1 VNHHANHAL
10 LVELSE
16 RISCTR
22 KLGATHL
29 QLEWV
34 DADWLLSLAY
44 VAVTNLE
51 RSAAGSLC
59 LDSVAGTTGRWDYL
73 DEMEGL
79 EETRLMFE
87 GPGGQELLDV
97 LFARNDDGEEDSD
110 VG

>member
-1 VNHHANHAL
+1 MNHHANHAL

-79 EETRLMFE
+79 EETRLMFDS
-87 GPGGQELLDV
+87 PDGQELLDR
-97 LFARNDDGEEDSD
+97 LFASSSEEERD
-110 VG
+110 VR